1 MFAAKGAVAG
11 MVMNLG
17 QVAGLNR
24 LERILFEESGSVDE
38 RGRVEEGVER
48 VEVVVG
54 GTENEAVQEEGEI

>member
-1 MFAAKGAVAG
+1 

-38 RGRVEEGVER
+38 RGREEEGVER